1 MNRDSAHD
9 PQVVRTALL
18 VATLATAVVGVR
30 VHELL
35 PFVHLLRPAALV
47 AYGGLAWMIYAGGIA
62 PVRAAL
68 REPTVLLVIAYWLW
82 AFFTAPL
89 AIWPGLAI
97 TTAKIGIPLT
107 VLVIL
112 IGIVPSTRDAAD
124 ELSRRFVFS
133 AVVLGVLAVLQG
145 SAVSDAGVSRLTT
158 EGGLDSNDLAALMA
172 IALPFGIGAVRRST
186 GRWRI
191 ASMIATGMLAVIVV
205 RTGSR
210 GGTVALVMGCLL
222 FVLGFPGWRRLGM
235 ILGASAAI
243 VLAWFLAPQGFR
255 DRMISMRSIEQD
267 YNYTAYTG
275 RKQVWARAR
284 IYIRQNLVKGVGAG
298 NFPMAEGQHGED
310 LGIRVKWSTAHN
322 TYLQVTAELGL
333 IGASVYFA
341 MLLLALIRAVKLWW
355 PPLAVKHGYHR
366 PEYLAALGAFA
377 TGGYF
382 LSHAYFYPVFAML
395 ALNALASR
403 ASLVSRGMTVKHKIQ
418 RGEWRM
424 RHPVRAIRL

>member
-1 MNRDSAHD
+1 
-9 PQVVRTALL
+9 
-18 VATLATAVVGVR
+18 VGVR

-35 PFVHLLRPAALV
+35 PFVHVLRPAALA
-47 AYGGLAWMIYAGGIA
+47 AYGGLAWLIYTRGIA
-62 PVRAAL
+62 PLRAAL
-68 REPTVLLVIAYWLW
+68 REPTVLLVVVYWLW
-82 AFFTAPL
+82 AFVTAPL

-97 TTAKIGIPLT
+97 NTAKIGIPLT
-107 VLVIL
+107 VLVVL
-112 IGIVPSTRDAAD
+112 IGMVPSTRDAAD

-133 AVVLGVLAVLQG
+133 AVALGVLAMLQG

-158 EGGLDSNDLAALMA
+158 EGGLDSNDLAAIMA
-172 IALPFGIGAVRRST
+172 MALPFGIGAIRRST
-186 GRWRI
+186 GKWRI
-191 ASMIATGMLAVIVV
+191 ASMIATGMLAAIVI

-243 VLAWFLAPQGFR
+243 ALAWFLAPQGFR
-255 DRMISMRSIEQD
+255 NRIASMRSIEQD
-267 YNYTAYTG
+267 YNYTEYTG

-298 NFPMAEGQHGED
+298 NFPMAEGEHGD
-310 LGIRVKWSTAHN
+310 ALGVRVKWSTAHN

-341 MLLLALIRAVKLWW
+341 MLLLALVRAFKLWW
-355 PPLAVKHGYHR
+355 PPQALKHGYHR

-395 ALNALASR
+395 ALTALASR
-403 ASLVSRGMTVKHKIQ
+403 ASVATRGVSLKQKPQ

-424 RHPVRAIRL
+424 QRPVRAIRL